1 MNTLQLKFLL
11 KLLGHENYK
20 AKITQIQPN
29 ANTSAAERDRVCQ
42 ELAEQGLVAYT
53 AETLKFK
60 ITPLGKQRL
69 QNQAATPPL
78 SKAEL
83 KILQASAK
91 GITTPAATDVPA
103 DERQVL
109 IQALATQGLVQI
121 EKSQIKEVWLTESGA
136 AYLQTEYTPDGSSTI
151 SLAML
156 GHYLQLLRQTL
167 PNSRHQDLF
176 PSVGHGGMP
185 PIPDIAPVSQLSD
198 IDLLQTIQAL
208 DQALGTGN
216 HLPMFHLRQKV
227 KSRLTREE
235 LDQALLRLQQHNHI
249 KLSPL
254 EGVNP
259 YSPEQ
264 VEAGIPEPIGG
275 PLFFVTVRENTGA
288 IKTELL

>member
-1 MNTLQLKFLL
+1 MNTIQLKFLL

-29 ANTSAAERDRVCQ
+29 SNTSATERDRVCQ
-42 ELAEQGLVAYT
+42 DLSEQGLVAYT

-60 ITPLGKQRL
+60 LTPLGQDRL
-69 QNQAATPPL
+69 QNQAADPPL
-78 SKAEL
+78 SEAEL

-91 GITTPAATDVPA
+91 KTTTPAATDVPA
-103 DERQVL
+103 RERQVL
-109 IQALATQGLVQI
+109 IQTLATHGLVKV
-121 EKSQIKEVWLTESGA
+121 EKRQIKEVWLTESGA
-136 AYLQTEYTPDGSSTI
+136 TYLQEYTPDGSPTI
-151 SLAML
+151 SLAMV
-156 GHYLQLLRQTL
+156 GHYLQFLRQTL
-167 PNSRHQDLF
+167 PSRRHQDQF

-208 DQALGTGN
+208 DQALGTNN

-249 KLSPL
+249 KLTPL
-254 EGVNP
+254 EGVNSYTP
-259 YSPEQ
+259 DQ
-264 VEAGIPEPIGG
+264 IAAGIPEPIGG
-275 PLFFVTVRENTGA
+275 PLFFITVRENTGA